1 MRPKGVV
8 VYRSPV
14 NPIAETA
21 KRNQKQKQLQRQERA
36 AARAARPVPNYI
48 CYPEA
53 FKGYDPKTGRWHGGR
68 LPKCRV
74 CECTL
79 QPTENHKC
87 EGFKPKYVEHD
98 EEWHER
104 WEARRQ
110 AIREAK
116 RNGTFFSEDEDDLSG
131 YEDEP
136 EEDESYVEDDG
147 DPMWE

>member
-8 VYRSPV
+8 VYRSPKNLV
-14 NPIAETA
+14 AEEA
-21 KRNQKQKQLQRQERA
+21 KRTQKQKQLQRQERA

-79 QPTENHKC
+79 QPTENHVC
-87 EGFKPKYVEHD
+87 DGFTPKYVEHD

-104 WEARRQ
+104 MEARRE

-116 RNGTFFSEDEDDLSG
+116 FQRETPTCNLCGAELPS
-131 YEDEP
+131 
-136 EEDESYVEDDG
+136 EEDYWAHGREC
-147 DPMWE
+147 PML